1 MLREC
6 DLNEVTDGKKYTVS
20 DMVKVNCDNCKD
32 CSVCCQNMGKSIIL
46 DPLDHYRISIHLN
59 LSFKELLQDIIELNI
74 VDGIILPNIKM
85 SSRANNACIFLNSEG
100 RCDIHSF
107 RPGLCRIFPLGRIY
121 ENNSFSYILQ
131 VHECP
136 KPNKSKI
143 KISKWID
150 TKDLNKN
157 QKFISDWHYFLK
169 DTHQLLV
176 LKENDDYIKKITL
189 QILQI
194 FYAEPYHKNEDFYN
208 QFYKRLQTIKNIL
221 SK

>member
-6 DLNEVTDGKKYTVS
+6 DLKEVTDGKKYTVS
-20 DMVKVNCDNCKD
+20 DMVKVNCDNCKN
-32 CSVCCQNMGKSIIL
+32 CSACCQNMGKSIIL
-46 DPLDHYRISIHLN
+46 DPLDHHRLSLHLN
-59 LSFKELLQDIIELNI
+59 LSFEQLLQNIIELNI
-74 VDGIILPNIKM
+74 VDGIILPNLKM
-85 SSRANNACIFLNSEG
+85 SSHANNACIFLNAEG

-150 TKDLNKN
+150 TTDLNKN

-169 DTHQLLV
+169 DTHQILL
-176 LKENDDYIKKITL
+176 LKENKDYIKKITL
-189 QILQI
+189 QILQF
-194 FYAEPYHKNEDFYN
+194 FYAEPYHENEDFYD
-208 QFYKRLQTIKNIL
+208 QFYKRLQTIRDIL
-221 SK
+221 HK